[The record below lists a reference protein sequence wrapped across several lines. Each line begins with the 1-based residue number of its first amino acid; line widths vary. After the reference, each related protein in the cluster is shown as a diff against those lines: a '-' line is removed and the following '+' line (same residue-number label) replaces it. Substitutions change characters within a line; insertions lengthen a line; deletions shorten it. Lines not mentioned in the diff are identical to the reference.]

1 MKDLEPLSKL
11 ISLKGKKALITG
23 SALGIGK
30 AMAYRF
36 AKQVRIWNLW
46 T

>member
-1 MKDLEPLSKL
+1 MKDPEPLSKL

-30 AMAYRF
+30 APIDLR
-36 AKQVRIWNLW
+36 KQVQTWSLW